1 MLCLVRLSY
10 IGLAKKSAPQNIL
23 TNITTKNFW
32 AILYSVESDYEKK
45 STTVMEDSNTE
56 SISEDKK
63 IKKNNSWIR
72 QVIINLTLLYMIR
85 LSLLPMLIVG
95 MNVLHKK
102 KSQWKKKILGH
113 YLRNIQGLKANPN
126 LIARYYSNGP
136 FRLLSTCVWESNWLW
151 WISIAFENWVGDIRI
166 TKRQSLCDILK

>member
-1 MLCLVRLSY
+1 
-10 IGLAKKSAPQNIL
+10 
-23 TNITTKNFW
+23 
-32 AILYSVESDYEKK
+32 
-45 STTVMEDSNTE
+45 MEDSNTE

-102 KSQWKKKILGH
+102 KSQWKKKSLDTIYETYKGSKQ
-113 YLRNIQGLKANPN
+113 IQIWLQGIIPMDPSD
-126 LIARYYSNGP
+126 YS
-136 FRLLSTCVWESNWLW
+136 LL
-151 WISIAFENWVGDIRI
+151 AFEKVIGF
-166 TKRQSLCDILK
+166 L